1 MDPREHSRRHRG
13 LVQVPGAIKTM
24 ENKKILSVT
33 ELAARVAALR
43 RRGKTVVLC
52 HGVFDLMH
60 PGHIK
65 HLQAAKKEGD
75 CLVVT
80 LTPDKYVNKG
90 PGRPV
95 FNETLRAETLASLAA
110 VDYVAINKWKT
121 AVETIKT
128 VKPSV
133 YVKGSD
139 YAAPEEDLTGGI
151 LREKAAIEA
160 AGGRLHFTDELTF
173 SSTELLNKFFG
184 VFSEETREFLTNF
197 RKKYSAADAIGA
209 LKALRGLK
217 VLVIGDTIIDEYHY
231 CKGMDKPPKENIISA
246 KFVSEERFAGG
257 VLACANHLA
266 GFCEKVDLV
275 TCLGSRDSKEE
286 YILEHLKPNVRPK
299 FFYRDDACTV
309 VKRRYVDP
317 VFLTKL
323 FEVSFLEDRALP
335 EGVAKRVCAHLAGGI
350 AKYDLVLV
358 SDFGHGFL
366 NGKIIDA
373 LQKAKFLAVNAQS
386 NSANLGYN
394 LVTKYG
400 RADYICV
407 DEPEIRLAARDK
419 YGELNGLIKTMAA
432 RLKSGRASI
441 TRGHKGSVTY
451 DAKGG
456 FAECPVFSGK
466 VVDRVGAGDA
476 YLSLTAPLA
485 AAGRPMDLVGF
496 VGNAVAAIKVG
507 IVCNRSSIEPVELYK
522 FIATLLK

>member
-1 MDPREHSRRHRG
+1 MPNSH
-13 LVQVPGAIKTM
+13 
-24 ENKKILSVT
+24 KILPINA
-33 ELAARVAALR
+33 LAEKVAALR
-43 RRGKTVVLC
+43 KQGKTVVLC

-65 HLQAAKKEGD
+65 HLESARKEGD
-75 CLVVT
+75 LLVAT

-95 FNETLRAETLASLAA
+95 FNEVLRAETLASLTA
-110 VDYVAINKWKT
+110 VDFVAINKWKT

-128 VKPSV
+128 VRPSV

-151 LREKAAIEA
+151 LHEKAAIEA
-160 AGGRLHFTDELTF
+160 VGGRLHFTDEITF

-184 VFSEETREFLTNF
+184 VFSDETREFLGGF
-197 RKKYSAADAIGA
+197 KKKYSADDVIGA
-209 LKALRGLK
+209 LKALRKLK

-231 CKGMDKPPKENIISA
+231 CKGMNKPPKDNIIST

-266 GFCEKVDLV
+266 GFCERVDLV
-275 TCLGSRDSKEE
+275 TCLGSRDSKED
-286 YILEHLKPNVRPK
+286 YILEHLKPNIRHK
-299 FFYRDDACTV
+299 FFYRDDSCTV
-309 VKRRYVDP
+309 VKRRFVDP

-323 FEVSFLEDRALP
+323 FEVSFLEDYSLP
-335 EGVAKRVCAHLAGGI
+335 EKANKRVCAHLRANI
-350 AKYDLVLV
+350 SKYDLVLV
-358 SDFGHGFL
+358 SDFGHGFI
-366 NGKIIDA
+366 NGEIVNE
-373 LQKAKFLAVNAQS
+373 LQRAKFLAVNAQS

-407 DEPEIRLAARDK
+407 DEPEIRLAAHNK
-419 YGELNGLIKTMAA
+419 YGEMNGIIKTMAGK
-432 RLKSGRASI
+432 LKSRRASI
-441 TRGHKGSVTY
+441 TRGHMGSVTY
-451 DAKGG
+451 DAKKG
-456 FAECPVFSGK
+456 FAECPVFSSK

-476 YLSLTAPLA
+476 YLSITAPLA
-485 AAGRPMDLVGF
+485 AAGQPMDLVGF

-507 IVCNRSSIEPVELYK
+507 IVCNRSAIEPVELYK
-522 FIATLLK
+522 FINTLLK